1 MPSESTRI
9 TLGTIFS
16 GINALATIGAVV
28 GGVMVIGQRDAQLA
42 QARTDIGEL
51 KSIVERIAAV
61 QASMVTVDG
70 VQGERLNAI
79 NEDIRD
85 IHERLNRLDRRNL

>member
-1 MPSESTRI
+1 MPTESKI

-16 GINALATIGAVV
+16 GINALATVGAVV

-42 QARTDIGEL
+42 QARNDIGEL
-51 KSIVERIAAV
+51 KSIVERIAQV

-70 VQGERLNAI
+70 VQGERINTL

-85 IHERLNRLDRRNL
+85 IHIRLDRLDRRTL